1 MSLLIA
7 MITDILMANFFKIND
22 TTMLMMAIVFAG
34 GLAGLKD

>member
-7 MITDILMANFFKIND
+7 LATDFFIKTFLEVND
-22 TTMLMMAIVFAG
+22 TTMLMMAIILAG